1 MGEKNMK
8 HAMRKRQIKLL
19 WVVLLFC
26 AVVMVITKPATAQ
39 DLAAFEKRM
48 TEFTLDNGLKF
59 LVLERH
65 EAPVVSF
72 HTYADVGAVDEV
84 WGITGIAHLFEHLAF
99 KGTSTIG
106 TRDYKA
112 EKKAMDKVDEAFM
125 ALKAERQK
133 GDRADK
139 ARLDRLENQFK
150 EAQEQAQEYL
160 VHDEYEETFSR
171 EGGSGFNAYTSE
183 DATQYIVSLPSNKV
197 ELWMVMESDRFA
209 HAVLR
214 EFYKEKDVVMEER
227 RLSVENQPVGRLLE
241 EFMAIAYK
249 AHPYGHEVVGF
260 MSDLEALTRAQAEA
274 FFKKY
279 YEPSNLTIAIVG
291 DVNPEQIRK
300 LATEYFSR
308 IPGGPKPDPVETVEP
323 PQLGERRVVLEDPSQ
338 PFVLIGYH
346 KPSIDHP
353 DDAVFDAITDIVGMG
368 RTSRLYKSLVKEKR
382 IAVYAS
388 GFQGMP
394 GAKYPGL
401 FLFYAV
407 PAKGHTSQECEE
419 AIYVEIE
426 RLKNELVTQEELA
439 KAKTRARAGL
449 IRELDSNSGLA
460 AMLTF
465 YEVVT
470 GDWRNLFKQLDKID
484 KVTAEDIQRIAKEY
498 FTTKNRSV
506 GIIETTGAG
515 Q

>member
-1 MGEKNMK
+1 MK
-8 HAMRKRQIKLL
+8 TAKRKPRSP
-19 WVVLLFC
+19 VVRLAIMFC
-26 AVVMVITKPATAQ
+26 AAAVAFPGVTTAQ
-39 DLAAFEKRM
+39 DVAQFEKRM
-48 TEFTLDNGLKF
+48 TKFTLGNGLKF

-72 HTYADVGAVDEV
+72 HTYADVGASDEV
-84 WGITGIAHLFEHLAF
+84 RGITGMAHLFEHMAF
-99 KGTSTIG
+99 KGTTTIG
-106 TRDYKA
+106 TRDYKD
-112 EKKAMDKVDEAFM
+112 EKKAMDKIDEAFL
-125 ALKAERQK
+125 ALKAERRK

-139 ARLDRLENQFK
+139 ARLEQLEKQFRD
-150 EAQEQAQEYL
+150 AQQEVQKYL

-171 EGGSGFNAYTSE
+171 EGSAGFNAYTSN

-197 ELWMVMESDRFA
+197 ELWMMMESDRFA
-209 HAVLR
+209 HPVLR

-227 RLSVENQPVGRLLE
+227 RLGIESQPVGRLLE

-249 AHPYGHEVVGF
+249 AHSYGHEVIGH
-260 MSDLEALTRAQAEA
+260 MSDLETMTRAEAEA

-279 YEPSNLTIAIVG
+279 YSPSNLTIAIVG
-291 DVNPEQIRK
+291 DVNPQQIRK
-300 LATEYFSR
+300 LATEYFSG
-308 IPGGPKPDPVETVEP
+308 IPSGPKPDPVETVEP
-323 PQLGERRVVLEDPSQ
+323 PQLGERRVVLEDPAQ

-346 KPSIDHP
+346 KPDIHHP

-394 GAKYPGL
+394 GVKYPSL

-407 PAKGHTSQECEE
+407 PAKGRTNQECEE
-419 AIYVEIE
+419 AIYAEIE
-426 RLKNELVTQEELA
+426 KLKTEPVTPEELA
-439 KAKTRARAGL
+439 KAKTRARASL
-449 IRELDSNSGLA
+449 IRQLDSNSGLA

-470 GDWRNLFKQLDKID
+470 GDWRNLFEQLDKID
-484 KVTAEDIQRIAKEY
+484 KVTAEDIQRVAKEY
-498 FTTKNRSV
+498 FTTKNRTV
-506 GIIETTGAG
+506 GIIQTTGAE